1 MNLFLNYMSMHLKVK
16 MQYKISFIFTLL
28 AQSLIVFLE
37 LFVLKS
43 LFTKFKLLNEY
54 NINELYLNFSVIWLG
69 YSLGQTLGRGFDKFS
84 NQINTGNFDLL
95 LIRPRNIFIQIIGSE
110 IYYEKISRI
119 ISTLILFIYSSI
131 KVINSFNI
139 FNIFLLLTMIIGSF
153 IISLSIFIIGASICF
168 YTIEGLEI
176 INIFSDGT
184 KQLAQYPMGIYNKII
199 KVVFTFIIP
208 ITLINYYPIEYLT
221 GRLSNNLYLLFP
233 LLSCIIIIP
242 AILLF
247 KLGLKKYKSSGS

>member
-84 NQINTGNFDLL
+84 NQIKTGNFDLL

-139 FNIFLLLTMIIGSF
+139 FNIFLLLAMIIGSF

>member
-84 NQINTGNFDLL
+84 NQIKTGNFDLL